1 MREITADEAAVAVKR
16 GAPLMKF
23 CRRSSP
29 HVVFAQ
35 CSSTALTYAGRRGRE
50 RSIEFSRVER
60 VLKGRHTEVF
70 RKRRARDA
78 EDDLKSF
85 SIAYADAGGAVTRT
99 WDCVCESE

>member
-16 GAPLMKF
+16 GAPLLKF

-85 SIAYADAGGAVTRT
+85 SIAYL
-99 WDCVCESE
+99 SLIHI